1 MYYDRGGEWW
11 LKIHVEHTFMSN
23 TIIIMHA
30 HMESVN
36 LFKRETFC
44 QQANKN
50 APACMYCSLQLA
62 SFLPFLNSGTTR
74 IVSSARPIFSNCT
87 QKNNKNKKR
96 AGSNFLNSF
105 FFIQR
110 LLYFKCEAEAASTLS
125 KGCRRRKSGFTYQSY
140 ILLFS
145 TLFENYPKC
154 LIWIRPEVL
163 STRIVKVARFARN
176 FEWDFFCDFHA
187 PCFSYKY
194 YCRA

>member
-1 MYYDRGGEWW
+1 
-11 LKIHVEHTFMSN
+11 MSN

-62 SFLPFLNSGTTR
+62 SFPFLNSGTTR

-125 KGCRRRKSGFTYQSY
+125 KGCRRRRKSGFTYQSY
-140 ILLFS
+140 ILLFC
-145 TLFENYPKC
+145 TLFENYQKC
-154 LIWIRPEVL
+154 LISLILAFSTHFCPIKIYLSDNTVSTVIFSFGSFNEVL
-163 STRIVKVARFARN
+163 LLKS
-176 FEWDFFCDFHA
+176 
-187 PCFSYKY
+187 
-194 YCRA
+194 

>member
-62 SFLPFLNSGTTR
+62 SFPFLNSGTTR

-125 KGCRRRKSGFTYQSY
+125 KGCRRKSGFTYQSY

-154 LIWIRPEVL
+154 LIWIRPL
-163 STRIVKVARFARN
+163 KS
-176 FEWDFFCDFHA
+176 
-187 PCFSYKY
+187 
-194 YCRA
+194 